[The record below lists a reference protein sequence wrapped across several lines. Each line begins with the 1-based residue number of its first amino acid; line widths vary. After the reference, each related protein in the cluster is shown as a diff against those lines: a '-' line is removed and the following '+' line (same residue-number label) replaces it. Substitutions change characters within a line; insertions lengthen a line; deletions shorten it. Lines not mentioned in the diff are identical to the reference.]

1 MCLSLENF
9 PRDSESIV
17 LACLYMCV
25 FIYMEREVTIFVTIL
40 KESLP
45 ILLGN
50 RRKAVCVGSRA
61 SAADA
66 PLEWRK
72 TLEIKLGRD
81 VRY

>member
-1 MCLSLENF
+1 
-9 PRDSESIV
+9 
-17 LACLYMCV
+17 
-25 FIYMEREVTIFVTIL
+25 MEREVTIFVTIL

-50 RRKAVCVGSRA
+50 RGKAMCVCVCVGESRA